1 MELQFFPLDTNG
13 HNLDKILDNKTAFV
27 IRNGEYGRLEISI
40 EPYNINIDAWATV
53 EIDKNQA
60 RYLINYLTAYIADT
74 DMIVTD
80 PNND

>member
-1 MELQFFPLDTNG
+1 MKLQFFPLGTHG
-13 HNLDKILDNKTAFV
+13 HNLDKILNDKTAFV
-27 IRNGEYGRLEISI
+27 IRNDEYGRLSISI
-40 EPYNINIDAWATV
+40 EPYNIYIDAWATV